1 MSCQPFTSADTF
13 LPLNSEASAAL
24 PLIMHPSAAECLPG
38 SNHATNVVSTVPSIL
53 SLIQTPKCLHAYFL
67 VTMGNTAT
75 GLHYSV
81 PSCHYGNQPST
92 YGVMAGNDKHMA
104 MCCCLLE
111 ESPCCSFTAILT
123 NPGPTLGTFYNQQ
136 AKTGRGARNRPGA
149 WPTSW
154 IAPRVA
160 EAGVEVQALVSVG
173 PGDPQQSVAFKRE
186 TKSRKTHFWENR
198 SSVSKFLQ
206 LPASL
211 RLCLCFRCC
220 VEGGRAAATVTRAAR
235 VARAGAG
242 AGPRAGAGGRGAA
255 PGPAGDRPR
264 QPRPLLSRL
273 PAGGLTPCLYKFP
286 EHGLGPGFPAVHQP
300 LLAEGP
306 AVADLKQEPRR
317 RSRPAEEPADAESPE
332 IRELEK
338 FAHEFKVRRIK
349 LGYTQTNVGE
359 ALAAVHGSEF
369 SQTTICRFENLQLSF
384 KNACKL
390 KAILSKW
397 LEEAE
402 QVGALYNEKVGA
414 NERKR
419 KRRTTISIAAKDA
432 LERHFGEQNKP
443 SSQEIMRM
451 AEELNLEKEVVR
463 VWFCN
468 RRQREK
474 RVKTSLNQSLFTI
487 SKEHLECR

>member
-1 MSCQPFTSADTF
+1 MSCQAFTSADNF
-13 LPLNSEASAAL
+13 IPLNSDASATL
-24 PLIMHPSAAECLPG
+24 PLIMHHSAAECLPV
-38 SNHATNVVSTVPSIL
+38 SNHATNVMS
-53 SLIQTPKCLHAYFL
+53 
-67 VTMGNTAT
+67 TAT

-92 YGVMAGNDKHMA
+92 YGVMA
-104 MCCCLLE
+104 
-111 ESPCCSFTAILT
+111 
-123 NPGPTLGTFYNQQ
+123 
-136 AKTGRGARNRPGA
+136 
-149 WPTSW
+149 
-154 IAPRVA
+154 
-160 EAGVEVQALVSVG
+160 
-173 PGDPQQSVAFKRE
+173 
-186 TKSRKTHFWENR
+186 
-198 SSVSKFLQ
+198 
-206 LPASL
+206 
-211 RLCLCFRCC
+211 
-220 VEGGRAAATVTRAAR
+220 
-235 VARAGAG
+235 
-242 AGPRAGAGGRGAA
+242 
-255 PGPAGDRPR
+255 
-264 QPRPLLSRL
+264 
-273 PAGGLTPCLYKFP
+273 
-286 EHGLGPGFPAVHQP
+286 
-300 LLAEGP
+300 
-306 AVADLKQEPRR
+306 
-317 RSRPAEEPADAESPE
+317 
-332 IRELEK
+332 
-338 FAHEFKVRRIK
+338 
-349 LGYTQTNVGE
+349 GYTQTNVGE

-474 RVKTSLNQSLFTI
+474 RVKTSLNQSLFSI

>member
-1 MSCQPFTSADTF
+1 MSCQSFPSADTF
-13 LPLNSEASAAL
+13 IPLNSDASATL
-24 PLIMHPSAAECLPG
+24 PLIMHHSAAECLPV
-38 SNHATNVVSTVPSIL
+38 SNHATNVMPTVPSIL
-53 SLIQTPKCLHAYFL
+53 SLTQTPECLRPHF
-67 VTMGNTAT
+67 VTTLGTAT

-81 PSCHYGNQPST
+81 PSCHYGNQPSA
-92 YGVMAGNDKHMA
+92 YGVMAG
-104 MCCCLLE
+104 
-111 ESPCCSFTAILT
+111 S
-123 NPGPTLGTFYNQQ
+123 
-136 AKTGRGARNRPGA
+136 
-149 WPTSW
+149 
-154 IAPRVA
+154 
-160 EAGVEVQALVSVG
+160 
-173 PGDPQQSVAFKRE
+173 
-186 TKSRKTHFWENR
+186 
-198 SSVSKFLQ
+198 
-206 LPASL
+206 
-211 RLCLCFRCC
+211 
-220 VEGGRAAATVTRAAR
+220 
-235 VARAGAG
+235 
-242 AGPRAGAGGRGAA
+242 
-255 PGPAGDRPR
+255 
-264 QPRPLLSRL
+264 
-273 PAGGLTPCLYKFP
+273 LTPCLYKFP
-286 EHGLGPGFPAVHQP
+286 DHTLSHGFPPIHQP
-300 LLAEGP
+300 LLAEDP
-306 AVADLKQEPRR
+306 TAADFKQELRR
-317 RSRPAEEPADAESPE
+317 KSKLVEEPVDMDSPE

-338 FAHEFKVRRIK
+338 FANEFKVRRIK

-474 RVKTSLNQSLFTI
+474 RVKTSLNQSLFSI

>member
-1 MSCQPFTSADTF
+1 MSCQPFTSTDTF
-13 LPLNSEASAAL
+13 IPLNSESSATL
-24 PLIMHPSAAECLPG
+24 PLIMHHSAAECLPV
-38 SNHATNVVSTVPSIL
+38 SNHATNVMS
-53 SLIQTPKCLHAYFL
+53 
-67 VTMGNTAT
+67 TAT

-81 PSCHYGNQPST
+81 PSCHYGNQSST
-92 YGVMAGNDKHMA
+92 YGVMAG
-104 MCCCLLE
+104 
-111 ESPCCSFTAILT
+111 
-123 NPGPTLGTFYNQQ
+123 
-136 AKTGRGARNRPGA
+136 
-149 WPTSW
+149 
-154 IAPRVA
+154 
-160 EAGVEVQALVSVG
+160 
-173 PGDPQQSVAFKRE
+173 
-186 TKSRKTHFWENR
+186 
-198 SSVSKFLQ
+198 
-206 LPASL
+206 SL
-211 RLCLCFRCC
+211 
-220 VEGGRAAATVTRAAR
+220 A
-235 VARAGAG
+235 
-242 AGPRAGAGGRGAA
+242 
-255 PGPAGDRPR
+255 
-264 QPRPLLSRL
+264 
-273 PAGGLTPCLYKFP
+273 PCLYKFP
-286 EHGLGPGFPAVHQP
+286 DHTLSHGFPPMHQP
-300 LLAEGP
+300 LLAEDLT
-306 AVADLKQEPRR
+306 AADFKQELRR
-317 RSRPAEEPADAESPE
+317 KSKLAEEPIDMDSPE

-338 FAHEFKVRRIK
+338 FANEFKVRRIK

-443 SSQEIMRM
+443 SSQEILRM

>member
-13 LPLNSEASAAL
+13 IPLNSESSATL
-24 PLIMHPSAAECLPG
+24 PLIMHHSAAECLPV
-38 SNHATNVVSTVPSIL
+38 SNHATNVMSTVPSIL
-53 SLIQTPKCLHAYFL
+53 SLIQTPKCLCTYFL
-67 VTMGNTAT
+67 VTTLGTTAT

-81 PSCHYGNQPST
+81 PSCHYGNQSST
-92 YGVMAGNDKHMA
+92 YGVM
-104 MCCCLLE
+104 
-111 ESPCCSFTAILT
+111 
-123 NPGPTLGTFYNQQ
+123 PG
-136 AKTGRGARNRPGA
+136 
-149 WPTSW
+149 
-154 IAPRVA
+154 
-160 EAGVEVQALVSVG
+160 
-173 PGDPQQSVAFKRE
+173 
-186 TKSRKTHFWENR
+186 
-198 SSVSKFLQ
+198 
-206 LPASL
+206 SL
-211 RLCLCFRCC
+211 
-220 VEGGRAAATVTRAAR
+220 A
-235 VARAGAG
+235 
-242 AGPRAGAGGRGAA
+242 
-255 PGPAGDRPR
+255 
-264 QPRPLLSRL
+264 
-273 PAGGLTPCLYKFP
+273 PCLYKFP
-286 EHGLGPGFPAVHQP
+286 DHTLSHGFPPMHQP
-300 LLAEGP
+300 LLAEDLT
-306 AVADLKQEPRR
+306 AADFKQELRR
-317 RSRPAEEPADAESPE
+317 KSKLAEEPIDMDSPE

-338 FAHEFKVRRIK
+338 FANEFKVRRIK

-443 SSQEIMRM
+443 SSQEILRM